1 MPSILKD
8 DAATAA
14 SEGEGTLG
22 AMLLG
27 DLMLGVCDVE
37 VGVGAAPGSAP
48 STAPDS
54 ATSTAPSSAPSTA
67 PGSAPRTASA
77 STPTTITVARLV
89 AEHNEDVYRLLHYC
103 LSPLKGTL
111 GTTPYSDR
119 IHAVVA
125 APPTK
130 LEGLQRADGE
140 CMLIASL
147 TRRRNSRASNGRTVS
162 AC

>member
-54 ATSTAPSSAPSTA
+54 APSTA
-67 PGSAPRTASA
+67 PDSAPRTASA
-77 STPTTITVARLV
+77 SAPRTVTVARLV

-103 LSPLKGTL
+103 LSPLQGTL

-130 LEGLQRADGE
+130 LE
-140 CMLIASL
+140 
-147 TRRRNSRASNGRTVS
+147 VS
-162 AC
+162 ATDDL